1 MEQEQAKKIIK
12 EKTTSGNKNFCD
24 ANKKIPD
31 QSNDPGLFT
40 NQKNLL
46 T

>member
-1 MEQEQAKKIIK
+1 MIEEKLPLAKPVR
-12 EKTTSGNKNFCD
+12 NKDFYD
-24 ANKKIPD
+24 TNKKIPD
-31 QSNDPGLFT
+31 QFNDPGLFT